1 MYIYTLYMCVYVHVH
16 VHACAFSL
24 FLSLSSF
31 RQGAGRPAGRKALNT
46 QGSRGGNPPTRYS
59 VLVMARLSCI
69 ELMILHVTAEVGRK
83 SKKNLC
89 LDSRMFLIV
98 PNVLQC
104 PALPLNIRPANTWR
118 NFFSPSTY
126 STPCLRTRLG
136 LIQIQILVN
145 RLFALTLLIRFV
157 IVASDLNRILVVTL
171 LVKLRLQVVLT

>member
-1 MYIYTLYMCVYVHVH
+1 MYIYTLYMCVYVHVR

-83 SKKNLC
+83 SKKNVC

-136 LIQIQILVN
+136 ANTDPDPGQPP
-145 RLFALTLLIRFV
+145 
-157 IVASDLNRILVVTL
+157 
-171 LVKLRLQVVLT
+171 LRPHSPHPLRHRSQ